1 MIHFLSDHNKQ
12 PIALTILFCNFRVT
26 KVTEKFRD
34 FGISRISNNLGEKK
48 FCRFQEN

>member
-12 PIALTILFCNFRVT
+12 PIALTILFCYFRVT

-34 FGISRISNNLGEKK
+34 FGISRISKNLGKTT
-48 FCRFQEN
+48 FCRLQEN